1 MKVGY
6 EARSDA
12 ASDFISERA
21 HDLVIDGDFDDEIIE
36 MIMDGKFDDTI
47 LERIKEAMKN
57 E

>member
-6 EARSDA
+6 EARRDA